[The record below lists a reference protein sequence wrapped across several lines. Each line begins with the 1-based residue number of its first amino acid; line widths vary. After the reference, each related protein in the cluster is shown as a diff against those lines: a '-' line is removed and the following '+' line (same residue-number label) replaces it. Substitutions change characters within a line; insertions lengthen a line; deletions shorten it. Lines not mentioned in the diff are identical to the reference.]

1 MRTTSAERM
10 RALRAR
16 RRRAKRRLMH
26 RPPTPQ
32 DQGAQ
37 MDHGPDGAQK
47 VSPCAGT
54 RVRVTR
60 HSSSRVS
67 TAVDTVSVGDVVEES
82 GGDLMSDG
90 VNS

>member
-1 MRTTSAERM
+1 
-10 RALRAR
+10 
-16 RRRAKRRLMH
+16 
-26 RPPTPQ
+26 
-32 DQGAQ
+32 
-37 MDHGPDGAQK
+37 
-47 VSPCAGT
+47 
-54 RVRVTR
+54 VTR